1 MNDSVASRLPTPAR
15 PLLWLVTA
23 WFALGIAA
31 AVLPALAGTWRLS
44 GLLVFAL
51 AAADLLAGRR
61 QRGRVSIRREL
72 AHTLPVGT
80 WQTIH
85 LHVAARAQ
93 VSGIFKDRH
102 PPAFAV
108 EGLPIAFDLAAG
120 QWLRAGYR
128 LHLTER
134 GLHPFAGLDLR
145 LRSPL
150 RLWQIPEFLPVIDA
164 VRVFPD
170 FARITQYTLLATD
183 NRLSQLGV
191 LNRRRR
197 GEGMEFH
204 QLRDYRQEDAP
215 RSIDW
220 KASARVG
227 RLVSREYQD
236 ERDQQI
242 VFLID
247 CSSRMRA
254 KDGDLSHFD
263 HTLNALL
270 LLAYVALRQGDA
282 VGISTFGHEAPRHL
296 PPRKSVTTV
305 NRLLNVVYD
314 LQPTHHSPD
323 YLQASEQLL
332 KRTRKRSLII
342 LASNLRDEDDDTLG
356 PAMTLLR
363 RYHSVTVA
371 SLREAVLD
379 DMLAAPIEDFDAA
392 LTHAA
397 ALQYADARR
406 RQSARLRHK
415 DIRVLE
421 VNPHELP
428 VTLINHY
435 WQRKRAGAL

>member
-1 MNDSVASRLPTPAR
+1 MNRLPIPAR

-23 WFALGIAA
+23 WLALALA
-31 AVLPALAGTWRLS
+31 LPFVPALDVVWRLS
-44 GLLVFAL
+44 GLGLLAL
-51 AAADLLAGRR
+51 AAADALAGQR
-61 QRGRVSIRREL
+61 QRGRLEIRREI

-80 WQTIH
+80 WQTVGVRIS
-85 LHVAARAQ
+85 ARAP
-93 VSGIFKDRH
+93 VAGMLKDRH
-102 PPAFAV
+102 PSAFPS
-108 EGLPIAFDLAAG
+108 EGLPFAFTLAAG
-120 QWLRAGYR
+120 RWVRANYR

-134 GLHPFAGLDLR
+134 GRQPFTGFDLR

-150 RLWQIPEFLPVIDA
+150 RLWQIPEFLPVADE

-204 QLRDYRQEDAP
+204 QLRDYRQEDPP

-220 KASARVG
+220 KATARLG
-227 RLVSREYQD
+227 RMIAREYQD

-282 VGISTFGHEAPRHL
+282 VGIATFGHAQPRHV
-296 PPRKSVTTV
+296 PPRKSVSTV

-314 LQPTHHSPD
+314 LEPTLHSPD
-323 YLQASEQLL
+323 YLLAAEQLIKNL
-332 KRTRKRSLII
+332 RKRSFVI
-342 LASNLRDEDDDTLG
+342 LVSNLRDEDDDTIG
-356 PAMTLLR
+356 PAMTLLGR
-363 RYHSVTVA
+363 RHAVTLA

-379 DMLAAPIEDFDAA
+379 DVLEAQVDDFDAA
-392 LTHAA
+392 LTRAS
-397 ALQYADARR
+397 ALQYAASRR
-406 RQSARLRHK
+406 RQAARLRHEGVQ
-415 DIRVLE
+415 VLE
-421 VNPHELP
+421 TNPHELP

-435 WQRKRAGAL
+435 WQRKRAGSL

>member
-1 MNDSVASRLPTPAR
+1 MNRLPIPAR
-15 PLLWLVTA
+15 LLLWIAAA
-23 WFALGIAA
+23 WFAL
-31 AVLPALAGTWRLS
+31 AVAVAFVPALDEAWRLS
-44 GLLVFAL
+44 GLGLL
-51 AAADLLAGRR
+51 AVAVADALAGRR
-61 QRGRVSIRREL
+61 QRGRLDMTREIG
-72 AHTLPVGT
+72 HTLPVGT
-80 WQTIH
+80 WQTVGIRIS
-85 LHVAARAQ
+85 ARAR
-93 VSGIFKDRH
+93 VAGLLKDRH
-102 PPAFAV
+102 PAAFPS
-108 EGLPIAFDLAAG
+108 EGLPFAFDLVAG
-120 QWLRAGYR
+120 RWVRASYR

-134 GLHPFAGLDLR
+134 GRQPFSGFDLR

-150 RLWQIPEFLPVIDA
+150 RLWQIPEFLPVADE

-204 QLRDYRQEDAP
+204 QLRDYRQEDSP

-220 KASARVG
+220 KASARLG
-227 RLVSREYQD
+227 RLIAREYQD

-282 VGISTFGHEAPRHL
+282 VGIATFGHPEPRHL
-296 PPRKSVTTV
+296 PPRKSVSTV

-314 LQPTHHSPD
+314 LEPTLHSPD
-323 YLQASEQLL
+323 YLLAAEQLI
-332 KRTRKRSLII
+332 KRLRKRSFVI
-342 LASNLRDEDDDTLG
+342 LVSNLRDEDDDTLG
-356 PAMTLLR
+356 PAMALLGRRHAVTL
-363 RYHSVTVA
+363 A

-379 DMLAAPIEDFDAA
+379 EVLAEPVEDFDTA
-392 LTHAA
+392 LTRAS
-397 ALQYADARR
+397 ALQYSAARR
-406 RQSARLRHK
+406 RQAARLRHEGVQ
-415 DIRVLE
+415 IIE
-421 VNPHELP
+421 ANPHELP
-428 VTLINHY
+428 VKLINHY
-435 WQRKRAGAL
+435 WQRKRAGNL